1 MSDALSRLRLPL
13 LLGSLMLLVGGSK
26 LDSVRPLEGQ
36 IVALLVPLIAVSSG
50 VSPFR
55 DAHSSLRNWVFALG
69 ALVLVLAELGPY
81 RVVFEDTVAAPA
93 LGITLLLLLAL
104 LLAVV
109 FEVAGAQRG
118 LRSRPERL
126 VWARDRVR
134 ALLPCSRGHQ
144 QPVRQRVRGVL
155 DRSVPG
161 RGSGLVPGRV
171 CGAARAGSSLER
183 ASSSPLVLA

>member
-118 LRSRPERL
+118 LRSRLSAWFGLAIVFALYFPAHAAINNLFGSVFAAFLIALFLGGGTGLCVGEF
-126 VWARDRVR
+126 AVR
-134 ALLPCSRGHQ
+134 R
-144 QPVRQRVRGVL
+144 
-155 DRSVPG
+155 
-161 RGSGLVPGRV
+161 
-171 CGAARAGSSLER
+171 ARAR
-183 ASSSPLVLA
+183 A